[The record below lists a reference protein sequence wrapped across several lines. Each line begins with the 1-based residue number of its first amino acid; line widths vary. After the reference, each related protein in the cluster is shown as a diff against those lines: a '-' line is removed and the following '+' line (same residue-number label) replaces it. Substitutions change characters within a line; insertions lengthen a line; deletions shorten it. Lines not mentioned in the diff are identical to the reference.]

1 MSNANEVV
9 KQTSLLQQMPAITTE
24 SNRPFV
30 INRDFELSLS
40 DSAIQKAHRYEL
52 LDPDVRLMLQVRDG
66 NAAAFESLV
75 EKYQARLV
83 GILGHM
89 TSNRDHAEDLAQEV
103 FMRIYRSR
111 ETYVPGA
118 KFSTW
123 MFTIAHNV
131 ASNAIRKKSR
141 RKEVNLTN
149 SPSGRIPV
157 QPLDRMA
164 KEKSGLM
171 PARQVDRKE
180 IAVIVQQA
188 IDNLNERQK
197 MALLLS
203 KFEGMSYI
211 EISQTMGL
219 TTQAVKS
226 LLSRARNNLRETLEP
241 YLQTGQLPSGG
252 VPFEIP
258 DGPIDPADTQ
268 DFDNGRQAP

>member
-1 MSNANEVV
+1 MA
-9 KQTSLLQQMPAITTE
+9 AITTE
-24 SNRPFV
+24 TSPTA

-40 DSAIQKAHRYEL
+40 DSALQKAQRYEL

-66 NAAAFESLV
+66 DAAAFESLV
-75 EKYQARLV
+75 EKYQARMV

-89 TSNRDHAEDLAQEV
+89 TSNRDQAEDLAQEV
-103 FMRIYRSR
+103 FMRVYRAR
-111 ETYVPGA
+111 ERYVPGA

-123 MFTIAHNV
+123 LFTIAHNV
-131 ASNAIRKKSR
+131 ASNAMRKRSR

-149 SPSGRIPV
+149 SPSGNIPV

-171 PARQVDRKE
+171 PTRQVDRKE

-211 EISQTMGL
+211 EIAQTMDL

-241 YLQTGQLPSGG
+241 YLESGQLPSGG

-258 DGPIDPADTQ
+258 EGPIDPADTH
-268 DFDNGRQAP
+268 DFDDGRRAP

>member
-1 MSNANEVV
+1 MA
-9 KQTSLLQQMPAITTE
+9 AITTE
-24 SNRPFV
+24 TSPTA

-40 DSAIQKAHRYEL
+40 DSALQKAQRYEL

-66 NAAAFESLV
+66 DAAAFESLV

-89 TSNRDHAEDLAQEV
+89 TSNRDQAEDLAQEV
-103 FMRIYRSR
+103 FMRVYRAR
-111 ETYVPGA
+111 ERYVPGA

-123 MFTIAHNV
+123 LFTIAHNV
-131 ASNAIRKKSR
+131 ASNAMRKRSR

-149 SPSGRIPV
+149 SPSGNIPV

-171 PARQVDRKE
+171 PTRQVDRKE

-211 EISQTMGL
+211 EIAQTMDL

-241 YLQTGQLPSGG
+241 YLESGQLPSGG

-258 DGPIDPADTQ
+258 EGPIDPADTH
-268 DFDNGRQAP
+268 DFDDGRRAP